1 MYKPLPKNLTIK
13 KSNIDGLGV
22 FSTKFIPSEAY
33 LGITHVFIG
42 REASAIRTPLGGFI
56 NHSKEPNCELRY
68 CTQYGG
74 CEALWVSRDI
84 EAGEELTLKYNWY
97 DPTKS

>member
-1 MYKPLPKNLTIK
+1 MYNPLPECLTIK
-13 KSNIDGLGV
+13 KSNVHGLGV
-22 FSTKFIPSEAY
+22 FSIKFIKQEAS

-42 REASAIRTPLGGFI
+42 SDAIRTPLGGFI
-56 NHSKEPNCELRY
+56 NHSEEPNCELRY

-74 CEALWVSRDI
+74 CEALWVLRDI
-84 EAGEELTLKYNWY
+84 EAGEELTLKYSRY